1 MRPYEFEGKNE
12 EDAVAKA
19 CSALNLTRD
28 ELQIKVLEPGSA
40 GIFGLVGGRK
50 AKIRAVPIV
59 KEAVPEEKPVAVQ
72 EEAPAEKAPVEPA
85 TPQTPA
91 TPETEEEKDA
101 IAVAKEALENILALI
116 PMEGTEVIATYVDN
130 TITLNIEGDKSGLLI
145 GRKGKTLDALQFIVN
160 KIVNKSLE
168 KRTRVFIDS
177 ENYRSRRKDFLV
189 EMAKR
194 MGEKAKRIKKPVA
207 TNLLNP
213 HDRRIVHLALKDD
226 AELGTKGS
234 GEGILKKVVIIPKS
248 RHSAKSGRAGKGAP
262 ETGNRVLNSHEN
274 RELKAHMTAK

>member
-59 KEAVPEEKPVAVQ
+59 KEAVPEEKPVAVR
-72 EEAPAEKAPVEPA
+72 EEAPAEKVPA
-85 TPQTPA
+85 EAATPA
-91 TPETEEEKDA
+91 TPETAEDKDA
-101 IAVAKEALENILALI
+101 MAVAKEALENILALI
-116 PMEGTEVIATYVDN
+116 PMEGTEVTAAFVDN
-130 TITLNIEGDKSGLLI
+130 TINLNIEGDKSGLLI

-160 KIVNKSLE
+160 KIVNKTLE
-168 KRTRVFIDS
+168 KRTRVLIDS
-177 ENYRSRRKDFLV
+177 ENYRSRRKEFLV

-194 MGEKAKRIKKPVA
+194 MGEKAKKIKKPVA

-248 RHSAKSGRAGKGAP
+248 RHSSKSGRAGKGAP
-262 ETGNRVLNSHEN
+262 AN
-274 RELKAHMTAK
+274 RESSIEQP